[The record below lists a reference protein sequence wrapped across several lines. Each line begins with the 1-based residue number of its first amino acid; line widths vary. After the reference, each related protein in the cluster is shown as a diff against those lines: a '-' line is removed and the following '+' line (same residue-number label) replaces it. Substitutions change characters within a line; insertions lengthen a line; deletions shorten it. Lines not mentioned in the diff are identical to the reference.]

1 MRLMSAAAL
10 KTLASVG
17 ATTLY
22 DAIGRA
28 ETSAEL
34 DGLWQQVSR
43 GWGDSAILDDDASCL
58 FEYIHRRRPVQRAQ
72 GRQQTLP
79 GLPLPE
85 PNSQRVGRYPR
96 RRVQRSPDKQASYD
110 RRHRLAYSGVMPPD
124 LAARLTI
131 GDMAVMSVVAAEYR
145 RIARCELTLDEI
157 AARAGVCRRTA
168 RRAMHEARDQ
178 HLISIEER
186 PIRGKKHRPNL
197 VKITSFEWLKWL
209 RRPKDNQQKS
219 TEPIG
224 GHSVAPTNNNLTD
237 DSAPGGKNTAVPPT
251 MAPPRS
257 GQPSKEAIEFSAEL
271 ANISGYRQANVPKSW
286 RDANPPQIVQ
296 VWLNELAGKDRR
308 PADALRALAM
318 KVIRRKRAL
327 SDASA
332 PYSPRYFSAE
342 VKKLIQ
348 SRSELQPTRDRPQ
361 ACCVGQ

>member
-10 KTLASVG
+10 RSLVNSA

-22 DAIGRA
+22 DAIGVA
-28 ETSAEL
+28 ETAAEL
-34 DGLWQQVSR
+34 DELMRLVWHGYAAGSIVE
-43 GWGDSAILDDDASCL
+43 ADATHLS
-58 FEYIHRRRPVQRAQ
+58 EYIH
-72 GRQQTLP
+72 RQQTLP

-85 PNSQRVGRYPR
+85 PNPQRVGRYPR

-110 RRHRLAYSGVMPPD
+110 RRHRLAYSGVMPHH

-131 GDMAVMSVVAAEYR
+131 GEMAVMSVVAGEYR
-145 RIARCELTLDEI
+145 RTTRCELTLDEI

-168 RRAMHEARDQ
+168 RRAIHEARDQ

-209 RRPKDNQQKS
+209 LRAKTKRDQAS
-219 TEPIG
+219 DPIG
-224 GHSVAPTNNNLTD
+224 GHFVSPTNNILTD
-237 DSAPGGKNTAVPPT
+237 DSGSGGKNTAAPAAS
-251 MAPPRS
+251 APPRS
-257 GQPSKEAIEFSAEL
+257 GQPSREAIEFSTEL

-308 PADALRALAM
+308 PVDALRALAM

-342 VKKLIQ
+342 VRKLIQ
-348 SRSELQPTRDRPQ
+348 SRSELQPTRDRPK
-361 ACCVGQ
+361 AFCVGQ